1 MTAEGAAGRRPSA
14 GGVGNSGGRRLRLGA
29 HGDEGRQELER
40 LTHIRDNLDLRL
52 VARVHFGRR
61 EVDVDQAGM
70 PRRIPAGRAVLY
82 GIVAHGHD
90 DIRLGKTG
98 AVDVFGR
105 QADGRNHERVVGGQG
120 ALGHERRQNRD
131 LRALGQDA

>member
-1 MTAEGAAGRRPSA
+1 V
-14 GGVGNSGGRRLRLGA
+14 GVGKSGGRRLSLGA

-40 LTHIRDNLDLRL
+40 LSHIRDNLDLRL
-52 VARVHFGRR
+52 VARVHFGCR
-61 EVDVDQAGM
+61 EIDVDQAGS

-90 DIRLGKTG
+90 DVRLGEAG
-98 AVDVFGR
+98 ALDVLGGEPHGR
-105 QADGRNHERVVGGQG
+105 DHERVVGGQG
-120 ALGHERRQNRD
+120 ALGHERRQDRD

>member
-1 MTAEGAAGRRPSA
+1 VGSETRGGGGFRSGRTA
-14 GGVGNSGGRRLRLGA
+14 N
-29 HGDEGRQELER
+29 EGRQELER
-40 LTHIRDNLDLRL
+40 LSHIRDNLDLRL
-52 VARVHFGRR
+52 VARVHFGCR
-61 EVDVDQAGM
+61 EIDVDQAGS
-70 PRRIPAGRAVLY
+70 PHRIPAGRAGLY